1 MTALRKS
8 LMPAARGGETLYRS
22 RRIRQWRDHEE
33 PGDA

>member
-8 LMPAARGGETLYRS
+8 LMPAVGRGETLYRS
-22 RRIRQWRDHEE
+22 RRIRHRHDHEE

>member
-8 LMPAARGGETLYRS
+8 LMQAAGGGETLYRS
-22 RRIRQWRDHEE
+22 RRIRRWRDHDA